1 VEIDVL
7 VVSNDKH
14 DVGDN
19 GVASLEVAEVGKHAG
34 KL

>member
-7 VVSNDKH
+7 VVSDNEH
-14 DVGDN
+14 DMGDN
-19 GVASLEVAEVGKHAG
+19 GVASSKVAEVGKHVG